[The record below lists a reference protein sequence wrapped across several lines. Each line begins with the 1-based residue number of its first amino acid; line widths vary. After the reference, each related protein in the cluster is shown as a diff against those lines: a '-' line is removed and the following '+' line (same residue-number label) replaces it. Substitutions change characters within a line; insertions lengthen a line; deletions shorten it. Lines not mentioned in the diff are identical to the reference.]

1 MSAASPIRIAIGQF
15 MEESNTFVRQRA
27 DLEHF
32 RATQLLYGE
41 EVVARL
47 RGTRAEVGGFLD
59 VLGPAGVDVI
69 PTVAA
74 NAVSSGPVTRA
85 TFDHVR
91 DALLERLAAAG
102 RVDGVLLA
110 LHGAMVLEDA
120 PDGEGELLAA
130 VRKAVGPAVPVVAT
144 LDLHATIT
152 ARMVQEADAL
162 VGYDTYPHIDLY
174 ETGAKAAALI
184 LRAIRREVRPVTL
197 FARAPMLVPAE
208 GQGTEDQPMAGLMA
222 EAKRLQ
228 ARPGVLAVSLFPVQP
243 WLDIPATGFSV
254 MAVADG
260 LRRATEIEPMIR
272 QLAWQAWER
281 RKAFT
286 ADLLTVDEA
295 ISRALAGDG
304 GPYVL
309 SESADSTGSGSP
321 GDSAHVLERLLAL
334 GVRERCLVTVVDAPA
349 VARAIAA
356 GIGADVTT
364 TVGGT
369 LDPRYNRAVPIKGR
383 VRILSDGR
391 FISSDKKTLGVEF
404 QMGRAAVIEAGRISV
419 LTTERPAFTF
429 DPALYRSVGLE
440 PRDAKIVVVKS
451 PLQFRD
457 GYGPFARACWVVD
470 TPGPSTAR
478 VERLEWR
485 HRARPLYPFDDDFEP
500 EIPAVIGP
508 GRGAEDRR

>member
-1 MSAASPIRIAIGQF
+1 MRIALGQF

-32 RATQLLYGE
+32 RATQLLYGDE
-41 EVVARL
+41 IVPRL
-47 RGTRAEVGGFLD
+47 RGTRAEIGGFLD
-59 VLGPAGVDVI
+59 VLGPAGVELV

-85 TFDHVR
+85 TFEHVR

-102 RVDGVLLA
+102 PVDGVLLA

-120 PDGEGELLAA
+120 PDGEGEFLAA
-130 VRKAVGPAVPVVAT
+130 VRKAVGPAVPIVAT

-152 ARMVQEADAL
+152 PRMVQEADAL

-174 ETGAKAAALI
+174 ETGAKAAALL
-184 LRAIRREVRPVTL
+184 LRAVRGEVRPVTL
-197 FARAPMLVPAE
+197 FARSPMLVPAE
-208 GQGTEDQPMAGLMA
+208 GQGTDDQPMAGLMA

-243 WLDIPATGFSV
+243 WLDIPDTGFCV

-260 LRRATEIEPMIR
+260 ARRAAEIEPMVR

-281 RKAFT
+281 RRSFA
-286 ADLLTVDEA
+286 ADLLPVDDA
-295 ISRALAGDG
+295 IRRALASDG
-304 GPYVL
+304 GPFVL

-334 GVRERCLVTVVDAPA
+334 GVTERCLVTVVDAPA

-356 GIGADVTT
+356 GVGADVAT

-369 LDPRYNRAVPIKGR
+369 LDPRYNRPVAVDGR

-391 FISSDKKTLGVEF
+391 FISSDKKSAGVEF
-404 QMGRAAVIEAGRISV
+404 HMGRAAVIEVGRIAV
-419 LTTERPAFTF
+419 LATERPAFTF

-440 PRDAKIVVVKS
+440 PRNAKIVVVKS

-457 GYGPFARACWVVD
+457 GYAAVARACWVVD

-478 VERLEWR
+478 VERLDWR
-485 HRARPLYPFDDDFEP
+485 HRSKPLYPFDDDFEP
-500 EIPAVIGP
+500 EIRGVVGA
-508 GRGAEDRR
+508 GRDGSATRR

>member
-1 MSAASPIRIAIGQF
+1 VRIALGQF

-32 RATQLLYGE
+32 RATQLLYGDE
-41 EVVARL
+41 IVPRL
-47 RGTRAEVGGFLD
+47 RGTRAEIGGFLD
-59 VLGPAGVDVI
+59 VLGPAGVELV

-85 TFDHVR
+85 TFEHVR

-102 RVDGVLLA
+102 PVDGVLLA

-120 PDGEGELLAA
+120 PDGEGEFLAA
-130 VRKAVGPAVPVVAT
+130 VRKAVGPAVPIVAT

-152 ARMVQEADAL
+152 PRMVQEAL

-174 ETGAKAAALI
+174 ETGAKAAALL
-184 LRAIRREVRPVTL
+184 LRAVRGEVRPVTL
-197 FARAPMLVPAE
+197 FARSPMLVPAE
-208 GQGTEDQPMAGLMA
+208 GQGTDDQPMAGLMA

-243 WLDIPATGFSV
+243 WLDIPDTGFCV

-260 LRRATEIEPMIR
+260 ARRAAEIEPMVR

-281 RKAFT
+281 RRSFA
-286 ADLLTVDEA
+286 ADLLPVDDA
-295 ISRALAGDG
+295 IRRALASDG
-304 GPYVL
+304 GPFVL

-334 GVRERCLVTVVDAPA
+334 GVTERCLVTVVDAPA

-356 GIGADVTT
+356 GVGADVAT

-369 LDPRYNRAVPIKGR
+369 LDPRYNRPVAVEGR

-391 FISSDKKTLGVEF
+391 FISSDKKSAGVEF
-404 QMGRAAVIEAGRISV
+404 HMGRAAVIEVGRIAV
-419 LTTERPAFTF
+419 LATERPAFTF

-440 PRDAKIVVVKS
+440 PRNAKIVVVKS

-457 GYGPFARACWVVD
+457 GYAAVARACWVVD

-478 VERLEWR
+478 VERLDWR
-485 HRARPLYPFDDDFEP
+485 HRSKPLYPFDDDFEP
-500 EIPAVIGP
+500 EIRAVVGA
-508 GRGAEDRR
+508 GRDGSATRR

>member
-1 MSAASPIRIAIGQF
+1 MRIAIGQF

-27 DLEHF
+27 DFEHF
-32 RATQLLYGE
+32 RATQLFYGAD
-41 EVVARL
+41 VVARL
-47 RGTRAEVGGFLD
+47 RGTRAEIGGFLD
-59 VLGPAGVDVI
+59 VLEPAGVEIV

-74 NAVSSGPVTRA
+74 NAVSSGPVTREA
-85 TFDHVR
+85 FEHVK
-91 DALLERLAAAG
+91 AAFLERLRAASP
-102 RVDGVLLA
+102 VDGVLLA

-130 VRKAVGPAVPVVAT
+130 VRKAIGPAVPLVAT
-144 LDLHATIT
+144 LDLHAMIT
-152 ARMVQEADAL
+152 PRMVQEADAL

-174 ETGAKAAALI
+174 ETGAKAAALL
-184 LRAIRREVRPVTL
+184 LRTVRGEVRPVTL
-197 FARAPMLVPAE
+197 FARSPMLVPAE
-208 GQGTEDQPMAGLMA
+208 GQGTDDQPMAGLMA

-243 WLDIPATGFSV
+243 WLDIPDTGFCV

-260 LRRATEIEPMIR
+260 SRRAVEIEPMVR

-281 RKAFT
+281 RRSFSAN
-286 ADLLTVDEA
+286 LLTVDEA
-295 ISRALAGDG
+295 IHGALTSDG
-304 GPYVL
+304 GPFIL

-321 GDSAHVLERLLAL
+321 GDSTHVLERLLAL
-334 GVRERCLVTVVDAPA
+334 GVREPCLVTVVDALA

-356 GIGADVTT
+356 GVGAEIAT

-369 LDPRYNRAVPIKGR
+369 LDPRYNRPVPVAGR

-391 FISSDKKTLGVEF
+391 FVSSDKKSAGVEF
-404 QMGRAAVIEAGRISV
+404 HMGRAAVIEVGRIAV
-419 LTTERPAFTF
+419 LATERPAFTF

-457 GYGPFARACWVVD
+457 GYGAFARACWVVD

-478 VERLEWR
+478 VERLDWR
-485 HRARPLYPFDDDFEP
+485 HRSRPLFPFDDDFEP
-500 EIPAVIGP
+500 EIRAVVGP
-508 GRGAEDRR
+508 GRDGAGAR

>member
-1 MSAASPIRIAIGQF
+1 LTVRIAIGQF

-27 DLEHF
+27 DLDHF
-32 RATQLLYGE
+32 RATQLFYGDD
-41 EVVARL
+41 VVARL
-47 RGTRAEVGGFLD
+47 RGTRAEIGGFLD
-59 VLGPAGVDVI
+59 VLEPAGVEIV

-74 NAVSSGPVTRA
+74 NAVSSGPVTRQA
-85 TFDHVR
+85 FQHVTE
-91 DALLERLAAAG
+91 AFLERLHAAG
-102 RVDGVLLA
+102 PVDGVLLA

-120 PDGEGELLAA
+120 PDGEGEILAA
-130 VRKAVGPAVPVVAT
+130 VRKAIGPATPLFAT

-152 ARMVQEADAL
+152 PRMVQEADAL

-174 ETGAKAAALI
+174 ETGAKTATLL
-184 LRAIRREVRPVTL
+184 LRALRGEVRPVTL
-197 FARAPMLVPAE
+197 FARSPMLVPAE
-208 GQGTEDQPMAGLMA
+208 GQGTDDQPMAGLMA

-243 WLDIPATGFSV
+243 WLDIPDTGFCV
-254 MAVADG
+254 VAVADG
-260 LRRATEIEPMIR
+260 SRRAAEIEPMVR

-281 RKAFT
+281 RRAFA

-295 ISRALAGDG
+295 IQRALAGDG
-304 GPYVL
+304 GPFVL

-334 GVRERCLVTVVDAPA
+334 GVREPCLVTVVDAPA
-349 VARAIAA
+349 VSRAIAA
-356 GIGADVTT
+356 GVGADIAT

-369 LDPRYNRAVPIKGR
+369 LDPRYNRPVPIAGR

-391 FISSDKKTLGVEF
+391 FVSSDKKSAGVEF
-404 QMGRAAVIEAGRISV
+404 HMGRAGVIEVRRIAV
-419 LTTERPAFTF
+419 LATERPAFTF

-457 GYGPFARACWVVD
+457 GYGGFARACWVVD

-478 VERLEWR
+478 VERLDWR
-485 HRARPLYPFDDDFEP
+485 HRSRPLFPFDDDFEP
-500 EIPAVIGP
+500 EIRAVVGP
-508 GRGAEDRR
+508 GRDGTEGPR